1 MSENVQEKKSS
12 KLVVILLIVLIVL
25 VIGGVITA
33 IVLLNK
39 DKDDI
44 SADGEEAE
52 TSFTIGYHGQGV
64 VALDEDEFKR
74 IFEEMQREAEEGMI
88 DLSYKNVAVSEDG
101 VHFECELGNPI
112 SNRYDVYYNIY
123 LNNDMDQQILLT
135 GLIPPDSE
143 LSEFDSEIPLEP
155 GEYTSTLV
163 ITQIEDDHA
172 TIHGQA
178 YVVLNLIVTG
188 DVMIDDSVFD

>member
-39 DKDDI
+39 NNDDI
-44 SADGEEAE
+44 SAEGDEETAV
-52 TSFTIGYHGQGV
+52 TIGYQGQGV
-64 VALDEDEFKR
+64 VALGEDEFRR
-74 IFEEMQREAEEGMI
+74 IWDQMQREAEEGMI

-101 VHFECELGNPI
+101 VHFECQLGNPI
-112 SNRYDVYYNIY
+112 SNKYDVYYNIY
-123 LNNDMDQQILLT
+123 LDNDLEQQVLLT
-135 GLIPPDSE
+135 GLVPPDSQISTFE
-143 LSEFDSEIPLEP
+143 SEIPLDV
-155 GEYTSTLV
+155 GEYESTLV

-178 YVVLNLIVTG
+178 YVVLKLIVTG
-188 DVMIDDSVFD
+188 EIEFDDSIFD